1 MKEFFFAALTILF
14 LVSISQTSCYYDNEA
29 ELYGVGNC
37 DTTAVSYN
45 TDIKPIIDANCI
57 SCHAPGGE
65 QESSPILNYE
75 DLKKYTGNRDLVNR
89 TNGTN
94 SLMPP
99 SGKMN
104 SCNVALIE
112 AWVNQG
118 ALNN

>member
-1 MKEFFFAALTILF
+1 MRHFIFSAFVIL
-14 LVSISQTSCYYDNEA
+14 VAISFTQTSCYYDNEQD
-29 ELYGVGNC
+29 LYGTGNC
-37 DTTAVSYN
+37 DTSLVSYN

-65 QESSPILNYE
+65 EENSPLLTYD
-75 DLKKYTGNRDLVNR
+75 DLKKYTGNNDMVDRV
-89 TNGTN
+89 NGTS

-104 SCNVALIE
+104 SCNVSLIT

>member
-1 MKEFFFAALTILF
+1 MAAIT
-14 LVSISQTSCYYDNEA
+14 QTACYYDNEQ
-29 ELYGVGNC
+29 ELYGGNVTC
-37 DTTAVSYN
+37 DTIAVSYL

-65 QESSPILNYE
+65 QESSPLLTYD
-75 DLKKYTGNRDLVNR
+75 DLKKYTDDRNIVDR
-89 TNGTN
+89 TQGTS

-99 SGKMN
+99 AGRMSN
-104 SCNVALIE
+104 CNVAKIT